1 MSSKEIEMRKIVIIA
16 ALVAALTL
24 GLAGAALAQQTTPSG
39 SVGKKNAGARLE
51 KARERISKAIERA
64 GKVKDKALARAKK
77 AEDRLDKV
85 IAKLK
90 EQGKD
95 VSRLLEYK
103 EVLAS
108 KLKTA
113 ESDYEAL
120 ISKLKEAE
128 GLASEKTLEQFKA
141 ALKEAKELRGRIK
154 ADVQEMKQYT
164 RTVVR
169 PAIKELAGNGKAPGN
184 RKAQTAPAK

>member
-1 MSSKEIEMRKIVIIA
+1 MKKTVVITG
-16 ALVAALTL
+16 LVAVLML
-24 GLAGAALAQQTTPSG
+24 GLAGVALAEKTAPNG
-39 SVGKKNAGARLE
+39 SVGRKNAGARLE
-51 KARERISKAIERA
+51 KAKERISKTIERA
-64 GKVKDKALARAKK
+64 EKVREKALERAKK
-77 AEDRLDKV
+77 GFDRLNKV
-85 IAKLK
+85 IGKLE

-95 VSRLLEYK
+95 VSRLIEYR

-113 ESDYEAL
+113 ESDFDAL

-154 ADVQEMKQYT
+154 ADVREMKRYA
-164 RTVVR
+164 RTVIR
-169 PAIKELAGNGKAPGN
+169 PAIKALS
-184 RKAQTAPAK
+184 